1 MLYSCFYC
9 NMLQRHAAPTPAT
22 IALYLAHV
30 FIQAALYPVLPGP
43 DIYGYPVPEEGNKRL
58 RCVLMLLVI

>member
-1 MLYSCFYC
+1 MS
-9 NMLQRHAAPTPAT
+9 QRHAAPTPAT

-30 FIQAALYPVLPGP
+30 VIQAALYPVLPGP